1 MTLVSKPCLS
11 HPAIAPRGASSART
25 NPVRHLS
32 LSGFTLIE
40 LLVVLVIVSLV
51 LTLVGPLAV
60 RDVQRN
66 QRHVEQIKLENW
78 LTKQGHRAFY
88 LGQPLT
94 VIADGQQL
102 NVYRGRHHLDDEQSS
117 QTDLNQQSSYDQWQ
131 LEHLEFHRQTVL
143 ISSRGFPQTPQLVY
157 QSSGQTFTID
167 LVELLYRRGSR

>member
-1 MTLVSKPCLS
+1 MLAYLNLPSRS
-11 HPAIAPRGASSART
+11 GGASACT

-32 LSGFTLIE
+32 SPGFTLIE

-66 QRHVEQIKLENW
+66 QRHVEQVKLENW
-78 LTKQGHRAFY
+78 LTKQGHSAFY

-102 NVYRGRHHLDDEQSS
+102 SVYRGRYHLDDAQPS
-117 QTDLNQQSSYDQWQ
+117 QTDLNQQPSYDQLH
-131 LEHLEFHRQTVL
+131 LEHLEFNRQTVL